1 MAEGESGLRDA
12 WVTHSGLF
20 QMATLIRNEVQRVLQ
35 GESSNLEERVFIMN
49 LRTLS
54 TSSHFFLP
62 DPTCPMC
69 SSLPND
75 TAELAQISL
84 QSSLKINGRLS
95 QSFNGRIKNGASQ
108 RFPRFSYRAHEW

>member
-1 MAEGESGLRDA
+1 MRDA

-20 QMATLIRNEVQRVLQ
+20 QMATLITNEVRRVFQ
-35 GESSNLEERVFIMN
+35 GESSKLEERVFIMN

-54 TSSHFFLP
+54 TSSHSFLP

-75 TAELAQISL
+75 TAELAQITYNL
-84 QSSLKINGRLS
+84 VLK
-95 QSFNGRIKNGASQ
+95 
-108 RFPRFSYRAHEW
+108 

>member
-1 MAEGESGLRDA
+1 
-12 WVTHSGLF
+12 
-20 QMATLIRNEVQRVLQ
+20 MATLISNEVQRVLQ

-62 DPTCPMC
+62 DPSCPMC

-75 TAELAQISL
+75 TSELAQIRL
-84 QSSLKINGRLS
+84 QSSPKINGAVIAVV
-95 QSFNGRIKNGASQ
+95 QWKN
-108 RFPRFSYRAHEW
+108 